1 MYDWP
6 MGLSTGCFHDISIFD
21 CLERICHAG
30 FSMIEVCSSPEHL
43 DYHDLDA
50 VRAACRR
57 IRELG
62 MEAYSF
68 HAPFR
73 YDNDITAPDAAV
85 RNRSRDD
92 LLRAAEAAAALQVRY
107 FVLHPGPER
116 GGFDRQE
123 RAERRANAVGVLNA
137 VAARC
142 RELGVALVLENMLP
156 HLFAGP
162 VSELLWLLGA
172 MDAGGVGICLDTGH
186 AFLGGDLPAVVDK
199 LSGHLWM
206 VHVNDNRGDRDD
218 HLPPGR
224 GSIDWPALV
233 SHLCRAPFAGG
244 MILELAGGDDGE
256 AILTSARAGRL
267 YLRDLART
275 LALKAHQQR

>member
-6 MGLSTGCFHDISIFD
+6 MGLSTGCFHDVSLFD
-21 CLERICHAG
+21 CIESICHAG

-43 DYHDLDA
+43 DYHDFDA
-50 VRAACRR
+50 VRTAARR

-73 YDNDITAPDAAV
+73 YDNDITAADPAV
-85 RNRSRDD
+85 RDRSRAD
-92 LLRAAEAAAALQVRY
+92 LFRAAEAAAALHVRY

-116 GGFDRQE
+116 GGFDERE
-123 RAERRANAVGVLNA
+123 RADRRCRALAALNA

-162 VSELLWLLGA
+162 MSELLWMVGA
-172 MDAGGVGICLDTGH
+172 MEAGGVGICLDTGH

-199 LSGHLWM
+199 VSDHLWM
-206 VHVNDNRGDRDD
+206 VHINDNHGDRDD

-224 GSIDWPALV
+224 GRIDWAALIG
-233 SHLCRAPFAGG
+233 HLCRIPFRGG
-244 MILELAGGDDGE
+244 LILELAGGDDPQ
-256 AILTSARAGRL
+256 AILTSARTGRL
-267 YLRDLART
+267 YLRDLARD
-275 LALKAHQQR
+275 LALKAHQQA